1 MPSLRPFT
9 HRVYVDFS
17 GDDGDP
23 SKPNSSKVISMA
35 WVLSSVQ
42 DIQHNEDLVLK
53 MKKLIGCGP
62 KDEIKYRSIRRHRK
76 KMELLTILT
85 KVKVKLLVLVVLKER
100 VKDAG
105 FRDPRTKR
113 LVDYIH
119 YFPISRFINAKALP
133 PYPEAWFQLVFD
145 EIGWA
150 GCQDAIRRFYDDD
163 KNIIWDADKDPDSL
177 LFGKS
182 GAILMLQLAD
192 IFAGMMR
199 EYIEGLRERNLPPC
213 HVCHIKEIRD
223 CSYKRKRL
231 TVGWAEL
238 MKIVYP
244 LLISRSD
251 GIKID
256 VGFMIR
262 PPEVQYNYLFI
273 DCLFGARKK

>member
-1 MPSLRPFT
+1 MLNLSPFT
-9 HRVYVDFS
+9 HKIYVDFS

-42 DIQHNEDLVLK
+42 NIRHNEGIVLQ
-53 MKKLIGCGP
+53 MKKLIDCKP

-85 KVKVKLLVLVVLKER
+85 KARVWLLILVVLKER

-113 LVDYIH
+113 LIDYIH
-119 YFPISRFINAKALP
+119 YFPISRFITTKTLP

-163 KNIIWDADKDPDSL
+163 KNIIWDVKKDPNSV

-199 EYIEGLRERNLPPC
+199 EYIENLRSRDFPPC
-213 HVCHIKEIRD
+213 HVCHIKGIRD
-223 CSYKRKRL
+223 CSYRRKRL
-231 TVGWAEL
+231 TVGRAEL
-238 MKIVYP
+238 MKIVHP
-244 LLISRSD
+244 LLISGSD

-262 PPEVQYNYLFI
+262 PPEVQFRYLFI